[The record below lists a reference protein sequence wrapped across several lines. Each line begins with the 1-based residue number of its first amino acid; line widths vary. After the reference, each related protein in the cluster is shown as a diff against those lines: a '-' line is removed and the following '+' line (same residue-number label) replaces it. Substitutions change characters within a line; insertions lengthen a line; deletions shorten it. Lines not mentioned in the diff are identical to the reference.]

1 MRRAGFAALA
11 AVSVLALATLAA
23 AQSEA
28 IVDALV
34 VDDQG
39 VPFPQSAPPRRI
51 VSLAPN
57 VTEVLFALGLD
68 AEIVGVT
75 RYCDFP
81 EAALRKPKVGGLVD
95 PNLELIKSL
104 SPDLVIAFR
113 GNPLRTI
120 ERLRALGVPVFVLDI
135 GKDLEALFPLITK
148 IGRITRRDKEAAAI
162 AAGLRARLEAV
173 RGRFAGVTAEPR
185 VFLAL
190 HGQGLWTC
198 GRLSYLNDLIAL
210 SKGRNVAGA
219 VERDWLHYGLEQLVR
234 DDPEVIIVLARTRG
248 EYERGRDKFLKDHRL
263 RKVAAV
269 RTGRVFYLDEN
280 VTSRFGPRLVEALE
294 VVARNIHP
302 ERFERV
308 S

>member
-1 MRRAGFAALA
+1 AAFAAFT
-11 AVSVLALATLAA
+11 AVSVLALASLAG

-28 IVDALV
+28 IVDAQV

-39 VPFPQSAPPRRI
+39 IAFPLSAPPRRI

-57 VTEVLFALGLD
+57 VTEILFALGLD
-68 AEIVGVT
+68 AEIAGVT
-75 RYCDFP
+75 RYCDYP
-81 EAALRKPKVGGLVD
+81 EAALRKLKVGGLVD

-113 GNPLRTI
+113 GNPLRTL
-120 ERLRALGVPVFVLDI
+120 ERLRTLGVPVFVLDI
-135 GKDLEALFPLITK
+135 GQDLEALFPLITK
-148 IGRITRRDKEAAAI
+148 IGRVTRRDKEAAAL
-162 AAGLRARLEAV
+162 AADLRARLEAV
-173 RGRFAGVTAEPR
+173 RSRLEGVSAEPR

-219 VERDWLHYGLEQLVR
+219 VERDWLHYGLEQIVH

-248 EYERGRDKFLKDHRL
+248 EYERGRDRFLEDRRL

-269 RTGRVFYLDEN
+269 RTGRIFFLDEN
-280 VTSRFGPRLVEALE
+280 VTSRFSPRLAEALE
-294 VVARNIHP
+294 VVARSLHP

-308 S
+308 P

>member
-1 MRRAGFAALA
+1 MRPSALVALA
-11 AVSVLALATLAA
+11 AVSVLALAVPSA
-23 AQSEA
+23 AQSSA
-28 IVDALV
+28 IDDKV

-39 VPFPQSAPPRRI
+39 VAFPLSAPPRRI

-57 VTEVLFALGLD
+57 VTEILFALGLD
-68 AEIVGVT
+68 EEIMGVT

-104 SPDLVIAFR
+104 SPNLVIAFR

-120 ERLRALGVPVFVLDI
+120 ERLRALGMPVFVLNI
-135 GKDLEALFPLITK
+135 GRDLQALFPLIAK
-148 IGRITRRDKEAAAI
+148 VGRVTRRETEAAAL
-162 AAGLRARLEAV
+162 AAGLRDRLDAV
-173 RGRFAGVTAEPR
+173 RGRLEGVATEPR

-198 GRLSYLNDLIAL
+198 GRLSYLNDLVAR

-219 VERDWLHYGLEQLVR
+219 VERDWLHYGLEQIVR
-234 DDPEVIIVLARTRG
+234 DDPEVIIVLARTPA
-248 EYERGRDKFLKDHRL
+248 EFERGRDKFLNDRRL

-269 RTGRVFYLDEN
+269 RTGRVFFLDEN
-280 VTSRFGPRLVEALE
+280 VTSRFGPRLAEALE
-294 VVARNIHP
+294 VVARSIHP
-302 ERFERV
+302 ERFERLP
-308 S
+308 

>member
-1 MRRAGFAALA
+1 MRRAAFAAFA
-11 AVSVLALATLAA
+11 AVSVLALASIAA
-23 AQSEA
+23 AQSKV
-28 IVDALV
+28 IIDDKV

-39 VPFPQSAPPRRI
+39 IAFPLSAPPRRI

-57 VTEVLFALGLD
+57 VTEILFALGLD
-68 AEIVGVT
+68 GEIVGVT

-81 EAALRKPKVGGLVD
+81 EGALRKPKVGGLVD

-113 GNPLRTI
+113 GNPLRTV
-120 ERLRALGVPVFVLDI
+120 ERLRTLGVPVFVLDI
-135 GKDLEALFPLITK
+135 GKDLGALFPLIAK
-148 IGRITRRDKEAAAI
+148 IGRVTRRDKEAAAL
-162 AAGLRARLEAV
+162 AANLRARLDAV
-173 RGRFAGVTAEPR
+173 RGRLEGVPAEPR

-219 VERDWLHYGLEQLVR
+219 IERDWLHYGLEQLVR
-234 DDPEVIIVLARTRG
+234 DDPEIIIVLARTRG
-248 EYERGRDKFLKDHRL
+248 EYERGRGRFLEDRRF

-269 RTGRVFYLDEN
+269 RTGRVFFLDEN
-280 VTSRFGPRLVEALE
+280 VTSRFGPRLADALE
-294 VVARNIHP
+294 VVARSIHP
-302 ERFERV
+302 ERFERAP
-308 S
+308 

>member
-1 MRRAGFAALA
+1 MRRAAFATLA
-11 AVSVLALATLAA
+11 AVSVFALALPAA
-23 AQSEA
+23 AQSET
-28 IVDALV
+28 VL
-34 VDDQG
+34 DDQG
-39 VPFPQSAPPRRI
+39 IAFPLSSPPHRI

-57 VTEVLFALGLD
+57 VTEILFALGLD

-81 EAALRKPKVGGLVD
+81 EVALRKPRIGGLVD
-95 PNLELIKSL
+95 PNLELIKSMA
-104 SPDLVIAFR
+104 PDLVIAFR
-113 GNPLRTI
+113 GNPLRMI
-120 ERLRALGVPVFVLDI
+120 ERLRALGLPVFVLNI
-135 GKDLEALFPLITK
+135 GRDLDSLFPLIDK
-148 IGRITRRDKEAAAI
+148 LGRVTRRDKEAAVL

-173 RGRFAGVTAEPR
+173 RIRLEGVQTDLR

-219 VERDWLHYGLEQLVR
+219 IERDWLHYGLEQLVH
-234 DDPEVIIVLARTRG
+234 DDPEVIIVLARTPA
-248 EYERGRDKFLKDHRL
+248 EFARGRDKFLEDRRL

-269 RTGRVFYLDEN
+269 RTGRVFFLDEN
-280 VTSRFGPRLVEALE
+280 VTSRFGPRLAEALE

-302 ERFERV
+302 ERFKKV
-308 S
+308 L

>member
-1 MRRAGFAALA
+1 M
-11 AVSVLALATLAA
+11 
-23 AQSEA
+23 
-28 IVDALV
+28 V

-39 VPFPQSAPPRRI
+39 IAFPLSGPPRRI

-57 VTEVLFALGLD
+57 VTEILFALGLD
-68 AEIVGVT
+68 AEIAGVT

-113 GNPLRTI
+113 GNPLRTV

-135 GKDLEALFPLITK
+135 GKDIEALFPLITK
-148 IGRITRRDKEAAAI
+148 IGRVTRRDTEAAAL
-162 AAGLRARLEAV
+162 AADLRTRLDAV
-173 RGRFAGVTAEPR
+173 RGRLEGVASEPR

-198 GRLSYLNDLIAL
+198 GRLSYLNDLVAFA
-210 SKGRNVAGA
+210 KGRNVAGA
-219 VERDWLHYGLEQLVR
+219 IDRDWLHYGLEQLVR
-234 DDPEVIIVLARTRG
+234 DDPEVIIVLARTPA
-248 EYERGRDKFLKDHRL
+248 EFERGRDKFLDDRRL

-269 RTGRVFYLDEN
+269 RTARVFFLDEN
-280 VTSRFGPRLVEALE
+280 VTSRFGPRLAEALE
-294 VVARNIHP
+294 VVARSIHP

-308 S
+308 P

>member
-1 MRRAGFAALA
+1 MRRAAFAALA
-11 AVSVLALATLAA
+11 AVFVFALAAPAA
-23 AQSEA
+23 AQSD
-28 IVDALV
+28 VV

-39 VPFPQSAPPRRI
+39 VSFPLSAPPHRI

-57 VTEVLFALGLD
+57 VTEILFALGLD

-81 EAALRKPKVGGLVD
+81 EAALGKPKVGGLVD

-104 SPDLVIAFR
+104 SPDLVVAFR

-120 ERLRALGVPVFVLDI
+120 ERLRALGMPVFVLDI
-135 GKDLEALFPLITK
+135 GKDLEALFPLIAK
-148 IGRITRRDKEAAAI
+148 IGRVTRRDAEAAAL
-162 AAGLRARLEAV
+162 AAGLRARLDAV
-173 RGRFAGVTAEPR
+173 RGRLEGVTSEPR

-198 GRLSYLNDLIAL
+198 GRLSYLNDLVAR

-219 VERDWLHYGLEQLVR
+219 VARDWLHYGLEQLVR
-234 DDPEVIIVLARTRG
+234 DDPEIIIVLARTPA
-248 EYERGRDKFLKDHRL
+248 EFARGRDKFLDDRRL

-269 RTGRVFYLDEN
+269 RAGRVFFLDEN
-280 VTSRFGPRLVEALE
+280 VTSRFGPRLAEALE
-294 VVARNIHP
+294 VVARGIHP

-308 S
+308 P

>member
-1 MRRAGFAALA
+1 MRRAAFAAVL
-11 AVSVLALATLAA
+11 VLALAAPVT
-23 AQSEA
+23 AQS
-28 IVDALV
+28 LV

-39 VPFPQSAPPRRI
+39 VAFPLSAPPRRI

-57 VTEVLFALGLD
+57 VTEILFALGLD

-81 EAALRKPKVGGLVD
+81 EAALEKPKVGGLVD

-104 SPDLVIAFR
+104 SPDLVVAFR

-135 GKDLEALFPLITK
+135 GKDLDALFPLIAK
-148 IGRITRRDKEAAAI
+148 IGRVTRRDTEAAAL
-162 AAGLRARLEAV
+162 AAGLKARLDAV
-173 RGRFAGVTAEPR
+173 RGRLEGVTAEPR

-198 GRLSYLNDLIAL
+198 GRLSYLNDLVAR

-219 VERDWLHYGLEQLVR
+219 VDRDWLHYGLEQLVR
-234 DDPEVIIVLARTRG
+234 DDPEIIIVLARTPA
-248 EYERGRDKFLKDHRL
+248 EFARGRDKFLDDRRL

-269 RTGRVFYLDEN
+269 RAGRVFFLDEN
-280 VTSRFGPRLVEALE
+280 VTSRFGPRLAEALE
-294 VVARNIHP
+294 VVARGIHP

-308 S
+308 P

>member
-1 MRRAGFAALA
+1 MRRAAFAALA
-11 AVSVLALATLAA
+11 AVFVLALAAPAA
-23 AQSEA
+23 AQSD
-28 IVDALV
+28 VV

-39 VPFPQSAPPRRI
+39 VAFPLSAPPHRI

-57 VTEVLFALGLD
+57 VTEILFALGLG

-81 EAALRKPKVGGLVD
+81 EAALGKPKVGGLVD

-104 SPDLVIAFR
+104 SPDLVVAFR

-120 ERLRALGVPVFVLDI
+120 ERLRTLGMPVFVLDI
-135 GKDLEALFPLITK
+135 GKDLEALFPLIAK
-148 IGRITRRDKEAAAI
+148 IGRVTRRDAEAAVL
-162 AAGLRARLEAV
+162 AAGLRTRLDAV
-173 RGRFAGVTAEPR
+173 RGRLEGVTAEPR

-198 GRLSYLNDLIAL
+198 GRLSYLNDLVAR

-219 VERDWLHYGLEQLVR
+219 VARDWLHYGLEQLVR
-234 DDPEVIIVLARTRG
+234 DDPEIIIVLARTPA
-248 EYERGRDKFLKDHRL
+248 EFARGRDKFLDDRRL

-269 RTGRVFYLDEN
+269 RAGRVFFLDEN
-280 VTSRFGPRLVEALE
+280 VTSRFGPRLAEALE
-294 VVARNIHP
+294 VVARGIQP

-308 S
+308 P

>member
-1 MRRAGFAALA
+1 MRRAVFAAFT
-11 AVSVLALATLAA
+11 AVSVLALASLAA
-23 AQSEA
+23 AQSG
-28 IVDALV
+28 VV

-39 VPFPQSAPPRRI
+39 IAFPLSAPPSRI

-57 VTEVLFALGLD
+57 VTEILFALGLD

-81 EAALRKPKVGGLVD
+81 EAALRKPKIGGLVD

-113 GNPLRTI
+113 GNPLRMV
-120 ERLRALGVPVFVLDI
+120 ERLRTLGVPVFVLDI
-135 GKDLEALFPLITK
+135 GKDLETLFPLIAK
-148 IGRITRRDKEAAAI
+148 IGRVTRRDKEADAL

-173 RGRFAGVTAEPR
+173 RGRLEGVIAEPR

-198 GRLSYLNDLIAL
+198 GRLSYLNDMIAL

-219 VERDWLHYGLEQLVR
+219 IERDWLHYGLEQIVH
-234 DDPEVIIVLARTRG
+234 DDPEVIIVLARTAA
-248 EYERGRDKFLKDHRL
+248 EFDMGRNKFLEDRRL

-269 RTGRVFYLDEN
+269 RTGRVFFLDEN
-280 VTSRFGPRLVEALE
+280 VTSRFGPRLAEALE

-308 S
+308 P

>member
-1 MRRAGFAALA
+1 MRRAACVLFAAVWLLA
-11 AVSVLALATLAA
+11 PAPPAA

-28 IVDALV
+28 A

-39 VPFPQSAPPRRI
+39 IAFPLSAPPRRI

-57 VTEVLFALGLD
+57 VTEMLFALGLD
-68 AEIVGVT
+68 AEIAGVT

-81 EAALRKPKVGGLVD
+81 EAALWKTKVGGLVD
-95 PNLELIKSL
+95 PNLELIQSL
-104 SPDLVIAFR
+104 SPDLVVAFR

-120 ERLRALGVPVFVLDI
+120 ERLRALGIPVFVLDI
-135 GKDLEALFPLITK
+135 GRKLEALFPLIAK
-148 IGRITRRDKEAAAI
+148 LGRVTRRDKEAAAL
-162 AAGLRARLEAV
+162 ASGLRAKLESISGRL
-173 RGRFAGVTAEPR
+173 AGITVEPR

-210 SKGRNVAGA
+210 SKGRNVAGD
-219 VERDWLHYGLEQLVR
+219 VERGWLHYGLEQLVH
-234 DDPEVIIVLARTRG
+234 DDPEVIIVLARTPA
-248 EYERGRDKFLKDHRL
+248 EFERGRDKFLKDRRL

-269 RTGRVFYLDEN
+269 RTGRIFFLDEN
-280 VTSRFGPRLVEALE
+280 VTSRFGARLAEALD

-302 ERFERV
+302 EGFEGV
-308 S
+308 P